1 MILRPALSALTIIA
15 IVLLATGC
23 GPTPPQAPLAQAKK
37 LDSSTS
43 TISTACG
50 ESYQVTAFPGDH
62 RRDLQTL
69 EATAASAAH
78 KLAGVYRLN
87 PAWIYQ
93 GETVAKIVQDGISS
107 LHGCGLH
114 GAATELARLTQEA

>member
-1 MILRPALSALTIIA
+1 MILRPALVAIGIALVVA
-15 IVLLATGC
+15 GC

-43 TISTACG
+43 AISTACG

-62 RRDLQTL
+62 RRDLRTL
-69 EATAASAAH
+69 EATAASASH
-78 KLAGVYRLN
+78 ELAGVYRLN

-93 GETVAKIVQDGISS
+93 GETIAKIVQDGISS
-107 LHGCGLH
+107 LHSCGLH
-114 GAATELARLTQEA
+114 GAAAELGRLTQEA

>member
-1 MILRPALSALTIIA
+1 MTLRAALAAIG
-15 IVLLATGC
+15 IVLVATGC
-23 GPTPPQAPLAQAKK
+23 GPTPPQAPLPQAKK

-43 TISTACG
+43 AISTACG

-69 EATAASAAH
+69 EATAASAAR
-78 KLAGVYRLN
+78 KLATVHRLN

-107 LHGCGLH
+107 LRSCGLH
-114 GAATELARLTQEA
+114 GAAAELSRLTREA